1 MSFRNKKSFIQK
13 YDVELALDIM
23 LLTGNCIYLN
33 LEVLM
38 NERQIYVETW
48 YLILSGSP
56 DLPNVLNPFQFFFL
70 ERYLKNY
77 HWKNVDENL
86 RYYISND

>member
-1 MSFRNKKSFIQK
+1 
-13 YDVELALDIM
+13 
-23 LLTGNCIYLN
+23 
-33 LEVLM
+33 M

-86 RYYISND
+86 RYYISNDSLRFRLLSESKLVNTYKTHKVIPPVNHNFKLF